1 LLSSLFVRF
10 CRLRALNSAAPI
22 TDRGL
27 TVVFTA
33 RFTDEALA
41 EAWTV
46 LTPTFRAGLGLSLF
60 QVGLLTQVLSWVA
73 LVIEPVSASLIDW
86 TSRRRLIVWGSAML
100 TVSMTAMG
108 LARSDGW
115 LLVAFAVYGLG
126 SGPLAHTADVVV
138 VEAFPDAPE
147 RAFARATF
155 LDTIG
160 ALVGP
165 ALVAVVI
172 AAGLS
177 FRTSLFALGG
187 WAAVYTLGAAR
198 TPLPPPPRSRTPD
211 RHLLADI
218 VAGWRAALSQT
229 RARRALLVLLAFDLY
244 EAAFVL
250 KYVWLHEAVG
260 LSQPLVAVWAAA
272 EQLIDLAALAV
283 LDRRLTRWMPN
294 RILRTAAAALVVLP
308 GAWVA
313 APGVAGKVLV
323 GVPLAFAQA
332 LIWPLAKSESLVA
345 DPTLAGTVSAVT
357 TLFPILPF
365 GLGEAALAQVIGTG
379 RALSVVAAVGATAM
393 VAAIGRTDR
402 SEPEG
407 APSGGGRSG
416 HTG

>member
-1 LLSSLFVRF
+1 MLSSLFVRF
-10 CRLRALNSAAPI
+10 CRLRGLSSSAPLS
-22 TDRGL
+22 DRGL
-27 TVVFTA
+27 AVVFTA
-33 RFTDEALA
+33 RFTDEALS

-86 TSRRRLIVWGSAML
+86 SSRRRLIVWGSATL
-100 TVSMTAMG
+100 TASMVAMG

-115 LLVAFAVYGLG
+115 LLVAFALYGLG

-138 VEAFPDAPE
+138 VEAFPDVPE

-165 ALVAVVI
+165 ALVAVVV

-177 FRTSLFALGG
+177 FRTSLFVLGG
-187 WAAVYTLGAAR
+187 WAALYTVGAAR
-198 TPLPPPPRSRTPD
+198 SPLPPPPRRRRSD
-211 RHLLADI
+211 RHLATDI
-218 VAGWRAALSQT
+218 LGGWRAALAQP

-260 LSQPLVAVWAAA
+260 LSQPLVATWAAA
-272 EQLIDLAALAV
+272 EQLVDLLALAALERGLA
-283 LDRRLTRWMPN
+283 LWTSA
-294 RILRTAAAALVVLP
+294 RILRGAAAALVMLP
-308 GAWVA
+308 AAWVA
-313 APGVAGKVLV
+313 APGVVGRILV
-323 GVPLAFAQA
+323 GIPLVFAQA
-332 LIWPLAKSESLVA
+332 LIWPLARSEALVA

-357 TLFPILPF
+357 TLYPVLPF
-365 GLGEAALAQVIGTG
+365 GLGVAALAQRIGTG
-379 RALSVVAAVGATAM
+379 RALAGIAALGATAM
-393 VAAIGRTDR
+393 VIVAGRTDGPADTSAGTR
-402 SEPEG
+402 QPP
-407 APSGGGRSG
+407 A
-416 HTG
+416 

>member
-1 LLSSLFVRF
+1 MLSSLFVRL
-10 CRLRALNSAAPI
+10 CRLRGLSSSAPI
-22 TDRGL
+22 SDRGL
-27 TVVFTA
+27 AVAFTA

-86 TSRRRLIVWGSAML
+86 SSRRRLIVWGSSML
-100 TVSMTAMG
+100 TVSMVAMG

-138 VEAFPDAPE
+138 VEAFPDTPE

-160 ALVGP
+160 ALAGP
-165 ALVAVVI
+165 ALVAVVV

-177 FRTSLFALGG
+177 FRISLFALGG
-187 WAAVYTLGAAR
+187 WAALYTLGAVR
-198 TPLPPPPRSRTPD
+198 SPLPAPPRRRNPD
-211 RHLLADI
+211 RRLAAEI
-218 VAGWRAALSQT
+218 MGGWRAALGQP
-229 RARRALLVLLAFDLY
+229 RARRALLVLLAFDLF

-260 LSQPLVAVWAAA
+260 LSQPLVATWAAA
-272 EQLIDLAALAV
+272 EQLVDLAALAL
-283 LDRRLTRWMPN
+283 LDRRLGRWQPA
-294 RILRTAAAALVVLP
+294 RILRLAAAALIVLP
-308 GAWVA
+308 AAWVA
-313 APGVAGKVLV
+313 APGVAGRVLV
-323 GVPLAFAQA
+323 GIPLAFVYA
-332 LIWPLAKSESLVA
+332 LIWPLARSGALVA

-357 TLFPILPF
+357 TLFPLLPF

-379 RALSVVAAVGATAM
+379 RALAAVAALGATAM
-393 VAAIGRTDR
+393 VAAIGSVDR
-402 SEPEG
+402 S
-407 APSGGGRSG
+407 AVS
-416 HTG
+416 